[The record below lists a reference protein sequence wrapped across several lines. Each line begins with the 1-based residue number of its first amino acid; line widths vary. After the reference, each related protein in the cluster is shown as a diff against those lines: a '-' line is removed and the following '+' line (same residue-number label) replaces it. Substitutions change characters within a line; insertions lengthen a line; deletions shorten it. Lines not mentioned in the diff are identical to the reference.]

1 MTTRKE
7 LKAARRS
14 LARGRTDEAL
24 VYLWNAVEPA
34 RLEGGRALSELRRLA
49 TLIAARG
56 EEGHRREA
64 QRLLE
69 ALGVSSEEI
78 KQIEVG
84 VLDEPAAE
92 GEAQAEEEA
101 KPGSRAGRLLIPL
114 FFLML
119 ILLNVIARLFDGD

>member
-1 MTTRKE
+1 MTARKE
-7 LKAARRS
+7 LKAASKS

-34 RLEGGRALSELRRLA
+34 RLEGGRALSDLRRLA

-69 ALGVSSEEI
+69 ALGVDAEEV

-84 VLDEPAAE
+84 VLREPAAE
-92 GEAQAEEEA
+92 GEAEA
-101 KPGSRAGRLLIPL
+101 DEVEKRGSRAGRLLIPL

-119 ILLNVIARLFDGD
+119 VLLNVIARLFDGD